1 MGRFTFG
8 ALALLATAGSP
19 VFAAPAKGG
28 SAQAAASKSDGLKA
42 PPNFDAIMSIF
53 DKLFPAQ
60 PDPDPARL
68 ALARTSVAA
77 MWPDGAY
84 GHMMT
89 SFAGGMIDRVMQ
101 MKKSDLP
108 DFGKA
113 AGKAPV
119 KTDGADLSVHDQ
131 AAAKDPYFDQR
142 VAAIRAA
149 VVDETSQLSAIIDP
163 RVRDGMARSLARRF
177 DARQLTDINNFFATP
192 SGHAFAGQSMQLWFD
207 PDMLHAM
214 MSTFPEMMK
223 RMPDMM
229 KKVKEANDRFPAPP
243 SAKAKAAKAKG

>member
-1 MGRFTFG
+1 MGVRPSCSDGVAGIGG
-8 ALALLATAGSP
+8 AGKSGAAHATG
-19 VFAAPAKGG
+19 AK
-28 SAQAAASKSDGLKA
+28 DNGLKA
-42 PPNFDAIMSIF
+42 APNFDAIMGIV

-84 GHMMT
+84 GNMMT

-108 DFGKA
+108 AFGKPSAKTA
-113 AGKAPV
+113 AKA
-119 KTDGADLSVHDQ
+119 DGADLSLHDQ

-149 VVDETSQLSAIIDP
+149 VVDETSKLSTIIDP

-192 SGHAFAGQSMQLWFD
+192 SGHAFAGQSMRLWFD

-229 KKVKEANDRFPAPP
+229 KSVKEANDRFPAPP
-243 SAKAKAAKAKG
+243 SAKAKAVKAKG